1 MRHALFLVLA
11 QTLTLALTL
20 TLTLGLAAC
29 TPDAKAPDQ
38 PSPVGLD
45 AGAIEVTPLESPPGD
60 AGASAAL
67 QAPAAT
73 EGVAEPRAAAA
84 ASAAAAAAPSA
95 APSAD
100 AVTVTAATASTPHPR
115 PRPAGLGQGTAAAEP
130 APSPKSQPQLTCEAA
145 GGIWGQSR
153 GKGAFLCQKRMKD
166 GGKVCHKKGDCTGE
180 CLGPSQTCAPVAPL
194 MGCNDVM
201 DAEGRQ
207 VTLCLD

>member
-11 QTLTLALTL
+11 LSF
-20 TLTLGLAAC
+20 GLAAC

-84 ASAAAAAAPSA
+84 ASAAADS

-115 PRPAGLGQGTAAAEP
+115 PRPAGLAQGTAAAEP
-130 APSPKSQPQLTCEAA
+130 APPPKSQPQLTCEAA

>member
-11 QTLTLALTL
+11 QTLA
-20 TLTLGLAAC
+20 LTLGLAAC

-38 PSPVGLD
+38 ASPVGLD

-60 AGASAAL
+60 AAVSAAP

-95 APSAD
+95 D

-115 PRPAGLGQGTAAAEP
+115 PRPVGLGQGTAAAEP
-130 APSPKSQPQLTCEAA
+130 APPPKSQPQLTCEAA

>member
-1 MRHALFLVLA
+1 MRHALLLVLA

-20 TLTLGLAAC
+20 ALGLAAC

-130 APSPKSQPQLTCEAA
+130 APPPKSQPQLTCEAA

>member
-11 QTLTLALTL
+11 QTLALTL
-20 TLTLGLAAC
+20 ALTLGLAAC

-38 PSPVGLD
+38 PLPVGLD

-60 AGASAAL
+60 AAASAAP

-73 EGVAEPRAAAA
+73 EGVAEPGAAAA
-84 ASAAAAAAPSA
+84 ASAAADA

-115 PRPAGLGQGTAAAEP
+115 PRPVGLGQGTAAAEP
-130 APSPKSQPQLTCEAA
+130 APPPKSQPQLTCEAA

>member
-1 MRHALFLVLA
+1 MRHALLLVLA
-11 QTLTLALTL
+11 QTLALTL
-20 TLTLGLAAC
+20 ALTLGLAAC

-38 PSPVGLD
+38 PLPVGLD

-73 EGVAEPRAAAA
+73 EGVAEPGAAALASVA
-84 ASAAAAAAPSA
+84 ADA

-115 PRPAGLGQGTAAAEP
+115 PRPVGLGQGTAAAEP
-130 APSPKSQPQLTCEAA
+130 APPPKSQPQLTCEAA